1 MGVHLMKRLALILLL
16 CVANPAWAG
25 NEGFNGR
32 WVIEPLGENNG
43 RVMWLEISGA
53 GAGPITGFMVG
64 GGPGGQLDPIHDAKI
79 EGGQLAFH
87 LERSF
92 GRDRDRSV
100 KTPIVAALRGDVL
113 HGAATRE
120 RGTILW
126 LGRRA
131 PVVLDHDD
139 GSWKPSAPVALLNGR
154 DLGGWHTLRPGRE
167 EGWYVEDGA
176 LKNHRRADVL
186 VSDQAFWNFRL
197 QVEFLVHPNMNGGIG
212 LRGRYEIQ
220 ILDDHGTPPSDHGN
234 AALYGRI
241 APAVNASRPAR
252 EWQSLD
258 VRLVGRELS
267 VELNGVKT
275 IDRKIIDGFTAM
287 ATDWREDMPGP
298 ITLQGDHGAVEFRKI
313 VVTPLTQ

>member
-1 MGVHLMKRLALILLL
+1 MGVHSMKRLVLTLLL
-16 CVANPAWAG
+16 CVANPAWG
-25 NEGFNGR
+25 SDEGYNGR
-32 WVIEPLGENNG
+32 WVIEPLGDNNG

-53 GAGPITGFMVG
+53 GAGPISVFLVG

-87 LERSF
+87 LERLF
-92 GRDRDRSV
+92 RRDGSRLI
-100 KTPIVAALRGDVL
+100 KTPVVAALQGDVL
-113 HGAATRE
+113 HGAAM
-120 RGTILW
+120 RGQRTILW
-126 LGRRA
+126 LGKRA
-131 PVVLDHDD
+131 PALLDRDD
-139 GSWKPSAPVALLNGR
+139 GSWKQSEPVALLNGR
-154 DLGGWHTLRPGRE
+154 DLSGWHTLRPGRE
-167 EGWYVEDGA
+167 EGWYVEDGI
-176 LKNHRRADVL
+176 LKNHRRADLL

-197 QVEFLVHPNMNGGIG
+197 QVEFLVHPDMNGGIG
-212 LRGRYEIQ
+212 LRGRYEVQ
-220 ILDDHGTPPSDHGN
+220 ILDDHGTPASDHGN

-241 APAVNASRPAR
+241 APTVNASRPAR

-258 VRLVGRELS
+258 VRLVGRELT

>member
-1 MGVHLMKRLALILLL
+1 M
-16 CVANPAWAG
+16 
-25 NEGFNGR
+25 
-32 WVIEPLGENNG
+32 
-43 RVMWLEISGA
+43 
-53 GAGPITGFMVG
+53 
-64 GGPGGQLDPIHDAKI
+64 LD
-79 EGGQLAFH
+79 
-87 LERSF
+87 R
-92 GRDRDRSV
+92 
-100 KTPIVAALRGDVL
+100 
-113 HGAATRE
+113 
-120 RGTILW
+120 
-126 LGRRA
+126 
-131 PVVLDHDD
+131 DD

-258 VRLVGRELS
+258 VRLVGRALS

-287 ATDWREDMPGP
+287 ANGLARRHARPDHPAGRPRRGGVPKDRGHAANAVTRSRAATLAAVAALAIALYLLPIGGRGLIGPDEPRYASISREMAESGDW
-298 ITLQGDHGAVEFRKI
+298 
-313 VVTPLTQ
+313 VTPQAVGRGMV